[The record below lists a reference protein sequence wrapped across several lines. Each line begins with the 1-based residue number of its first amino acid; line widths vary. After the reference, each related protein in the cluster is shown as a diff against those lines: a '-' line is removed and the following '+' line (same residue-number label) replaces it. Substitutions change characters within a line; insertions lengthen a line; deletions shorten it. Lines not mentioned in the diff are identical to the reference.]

1 MRHLHTELSGAKLL
15 RRISAASLL
24 MALVFF
30 AACSQGTAAP
40 PPSAASLLSKASAA
54 FNADTA
60 LHFTITASNIQPG
73 VFAIAKADGDF
84 VRPGSMKVTA
94 DDNILAGITQQI
106 HVIFINGTVY
116 ADLSGTGIYS
126 KTTLIPDV
134 SKLFDPQVGIGA
146 IINQIQSPS
155 VPSADT
161 VNGVS
166 VWKISGTISNSVVAA
181 FFGGA
186 SQTASINVTLWIGQ
200 KDSQI
205 YQVSLKGIIV
215 SGDTNASE
223 RVIALSQFNEHV
235 TITAP

>member
-1 MRHLHTELSGAKLL
+1 MRHLLPELSGAKSM
-15 RRISAASLL
+15 RRFFAAALL
-24 MALVFF
+24 MTLVIF
-30 AACSQGTAAP
+30 AACSQGTTTP

-84 VRPGSMKVTA
+84 VRPDSMKVTA

-116 ADLSGTGIYS
+116 ADLSGTGVYS
-126 KTTLIPDV
+126 QTTLIPDV

-146 IINQIQSPS
+146 IITQIQSPS
-155 VPSADT
+155 APSSDT

-166 VWKISGTISNSVVAA
+166 VWKVSGNISNSVVAS

-186 SQTASINVTLWIGQ
+186 SQTTPISVTLWIGQ

-223 RVIALSQFNEHV
+223 RVITLSQFNEHV